1 MGPNA
6 ERLLARVMRAS
17 ADTEL
22 HAESRERLE
31 IGSAQY
37 GDWDSDRDWHDEAR
51 AEAIDGIHYCLIGAE
66 RASDG
71 IERNRF
77 ERAASLFAAA
87 WGLCQ
92 RR

>member
-1 MGPNA
+1 MGPNS

-17 ADTEL
+17 TDTGL
-22 HAESRERLE
+22 HAESRARLE
-31 IGSAQY
+31 MGAEQY
-37 GDWDSDRDWHDEAR
+37 GDWDSDRDWHAEAS
-51 AEAIDGIHYCLIGAE
+51 AEAIDGVHYCLVGAE